1 MSVRARLLAGYIVL
15 VVALAALGVWSAWR
29 LGQLGDVAGGIISEN
44 YASVVAAQ
52 EMKESLERQDSAV
65 LFALLGR
72 HDRAK
77 PQLAEHRRRFDDA
90 LERAANNITEEGE
103 APLIERLRRA
113 RGEYYERTDAF
124 LRDVEQRQRDGAP
137 AADGERRYFDVLEP
151 AFNGVRAD
159 ADRLLRLNQ
168 EAMVQK
174 SEDATRVARRF
185 FFNTVGLA
193 AALVVAGIVLSA
205 VVAGSILRPIAALTS
220 ATSKI
225 AAGDLDSNVEV
236 RRHDELGRLA
246 EGFNRMAGR
255 LREVRQSDLGK
266 LLVAQQTAE
275 AAVDS
280 LYDPV
285 LVTDGES
292 RIKRLNRAAERLF
305 GSEPTNVGRRVN
317 EVVQDSRIALAV
329 TEVLRSRSA
338 VAGEGSAA
346 VVPLRVDGAERSYRI
361 RSTPMYDSDRS
372 LLGAV
377 TLLEDITHLR
387 EIDRLKSEFIAAA
400 SHELRTPL
408 TSVQLG
414 IHLLLEGTAGELTER
429 QLDILQMCRDDSAR
443 LEKLMRD
450 LLDLSKIESGE
461 AAPRF
466 ASLPA
471 GRLVR
476 DAVEPLRLQ
485 VEAKGLKLSV
495 DAPPDLPPVRADRA
509 QIERVLANLITNAA
523 RASEHGGEI
532 SVTAE
537 ARDDHVAI
545 SVVDQGRG
553 IPKEYLPR
561 IFDRFVQVPNAPPG
575 GAGLGLAIS
584 RRIVQAHSGQIA
596 VQSEPG
602 RGTSF
607 TFTLPLA
614 RAEKQT
620 PQIEMTL

>member
-1 MSVRARLLAGYIVL
+1 SR
-15 VVALAALGVWSAWR
+15 
-29 LGQLGDVAGGIISEN
+29 
-44 YASVVAAQ
+44 
-52 EMKESLERQDSAV
+52 
-65 LFALLGR
+65 
-72 HDRAK
+72 
-77 PQLAEHRRRFDDA
+77 
-90 LERAANNITEEGE
+90 
-103 APLIERLRRA
+103 
-113 RGEYYERTDAF
+113 
-124 LRDVEQRQRDGAP
+124 
-137 AADGERRYFDVLEP
+137 
-151 AFNGVRAD
+151 
-159 ADRLLRLNQ
+159 
-168 EAMVQK
+168 
-174 SEDATRVARRF
+174 
-185 FFNTVGLA
+185 
-193 AALVVAGIVLSA
+193 
-205 VVAGSILRPIAALTS
+205 
-220 ATSKI
+220 
-225 AAGDLDSNVEV
+225 
-236 RRHDELGRLA
+236 DELGRLA
-246 EGFNRMAGR
+246 DGFNRMAGN

-275 AAVDS
+275 AAIDS

-285 LVTDGES
+285 LLTDGES
-292 RIKRLNRAAERLF
+292 RIRRLNRAAEHLF
-305 GSEPTNVGRRVN
+305 GPESANAGRRIA

-414 IHLLLEGTAGELTER
+414 IHLLLEGTAGELNER
-429 QLDILQMCRDDSAR
+429 QLDILQMCRDDATR

-466 ASLPA
+466 ASIPA

-476 DAVEPLRLQ
+476 DAIEPLRLQ
-485 VEAKGLKLSV
+485 VEAKGLKLTI
-495 DAPPDLPPVRADRA
+495 DAPPDLPSVRADRA

-523 RASEHGGEI
+523 RASEHRGEI
-532 SVTAE
+532 AVTAE
-537 ARDDHVAI
+537 ARGDHVAVT
-545 SVVDQGRG
+545 VVDHGRG

-584 RRIVQAHSGQIA
+584 RRIVQAHGGQIA

-602 RGTSF
+602 RGSSF
-607 TFTLPLA
+607 TFTLPSA
-614 RAEKQT
+614 RAEQPTT
-620 PQIEMTL
+620 PQIEMKT

>member
-29 LGQLGDVAGGIISEN
+29 LGQLGDVAGGIIAEN
-44 YASVVAAQ
+44 YVSVVAAQ

-65 LFALLGR
+65 LFALLER
-72 HDRAK
+72 HSRA
-77 PQLAEHRRRFDDA
+77 QTQIATHRRRFDEA
-90 LERAANNITEEGE
+90 LNRAARNITEPGE
-103 APLIERLRRA
+103 EKLIEHLRSGRSEYARLCD
-113 RGEYYERTDAF
+113 GF
-124 LRDVEQRQRDGAP
+124 LKEVMQGAGGVP
-137 AADGERRYFDVLEP
+137 RPEAQQRYFDVLEP
-151 AFNGVRAD
+151 AFNRVRAD
-159 ADRLLRLNQ
+159 ADRLLRVNQ
-168 EAMVQK
+168 EAMVRK
-174 SEDATRVARRF
+174 SEDATRVAQRF
-185 FFNTVGLA
+185 FLNTVALA
-193 AALVVAGIVLSA
+193 AALVIAGIIFSA
-205 VVAGSILRPIAALTS
+205 VVAGSILRPIAALTT
-220 ATSKI
+220 ATSRI
-225 AAGDLDSNVEV
+225 AAGDLEANVEV
-236 RRHDELGRLA
+236 RSRDELGRLA
-246 EGFNRMAGR
+246 DGFNRMAGN

-275 AAVDS
+275 AAIDS

-285 LVTDGES
+285 LLTDGES
-292 RIKRLNRAAERLF
+292 RIRRLNRAAEHLF
-305 GSEPTNVGRRVN
+305 GPESANAGRRIA
-317 EVVQDSRIALAV
+317 EVVQDSRIVLAV
-329 TEVLRSRSA
+329 TEVLRSKSA

-346 VVPLRVDGAERSYRI
+346 VVPLRVAGAERSYRI

-414 IHLLLEGTAGELTER
+414 IHLLLEGTAGELNER
-429 QLDILQMCRDDSAR
+429 QLDILQMCRDDATR

-466 ASLPA
+466 ASIPA

-476 DAVEPLRLQ
+476 DAIEPLRLQ
-485 VEAKGLKLSV
+485 VEAKGLKLTI
-495 DAPPDLPPVRADRA
+495 DAPPDLPSVRADRA

-523 RASEHGGEI
+523 RASEHRGEI
-532 SVTAE
+532 AVTAE
-537 ARDDHVAI
+537 ARGDHVAVT
-545 SVVDQGRG
+545 VVDHGRG

-584 RRIVQAHSGQIA
+584 RRIVQAHGGQIA

-602 RGTSF
+602 RGSSF
-607 TFTLPLA
+607 TFTLPSA
-614 RAEKQT
+614 RAEQPTT
-620 PQIEMTL
+620 PQIEMKT